1 MSKKK
6 ELTISGWFSNNK
18 YLLTLGLFVIWML
31 FFDRQDVFTQ
41 IRLNKSSIEVQEE
54 KEMYIREIAE
64 TKQELSWLKSNS
76 EKFARENYYLSKPQE
91 DVFIFVEE

>member
-6 ELTISGWFSNNK
+6 ETTLFQWFSTNK
-18 YLLTLGLFVIWML
+18 YLITLGLYIAWML
-31 FFDRQDVFTQ
+31 FFDDQDVFTQ
-41 IRLNKSSIEVQEE
+41 MRLNNSAAEVQAE
-54 KEMYIREIAE
+54 KQMYIEDIAK

-76 EKFARENYYLSKPQE
+76 EKFARENYYLSEPQE